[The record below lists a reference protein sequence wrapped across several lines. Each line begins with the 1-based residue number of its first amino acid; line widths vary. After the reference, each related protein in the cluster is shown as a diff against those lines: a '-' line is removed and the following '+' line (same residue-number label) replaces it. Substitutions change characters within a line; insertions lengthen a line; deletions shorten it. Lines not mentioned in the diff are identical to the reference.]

1 MRIFATALLVLA
13 LAGSLL
19 AADRTTMPENPN
31 AYVQPEGWS
40 DGLMGEAPV
49 ITIERSTTVYTNL
62 ADFLA
67 VLNPG
72 YYFDNFAWA
81 GWGVPNA
88 PSYDFGPVN
97 GYSYTAS
104 AVGGIFGI
112 PGAIST
118 NSAGDPMTIVFTGL
132 PVTAVGGDFFC
143 TDFDGIPVSVNTIV
157 TLADGTSVTLAW
169 PTVFV
174 GFASTVPITS
184 LIIDTDATINAWVTL
199 DNFYVGET
207 GVIATEGLTLSHIK
221 TLFQ

>member
-1 MRIFATALLVLA
+1 MRTIVIAMLVLA
-13 LAGSLL
+13 FASSLL
-19 AADRTTMPENPN
+19 AADRATMPENPN

-49 ITIERSTTVYTNL
+49 IMVERSTTVYTNL

-67 VLNPG
+67 ILNPG
-72 YYFDNFAWA
+72 YYFDDFAWVD
-81 GWGVPNA
+81 WGDPYA

-97 GYSYTAS
+97 GYSYTVSS
-104 AVGGIFGI
+104 AGEIFGI

-118 NSAGDPMTIVFTGL
+118 NTPNEPMIIVFTGL

-143 TDFDGIPVSVNTIV
+143 TDFDGAPESVSTIV
-157 TLADGTSVTLAW
+157 ALADGTTVTLDW

-174 GFASTVPITS
+174 GFSSTVPITS
-184 LIIDTDATINAWVTL
+184 LVIDTDATAAVWVTL

-207 GVIATEGLTLSHIK
+207 GVIATESLTLSHIK